1 MSTTLD
7 ALEAEVLNLP
17 LADRSRLLDRLI
29 VSLDA
34 DRAVEEAWMQE
45 AKRRDEEIES
55 GAVQAI
61 PGDLVLAR
69 LRAELR

>member
-1 MSTTLD
+1 MSPPLE
-7 ALEAEVLNLP
+7 ALEAALLNLP
-17 LADRSRLLDRLI
+17 SADRARLLDRLI

-45 AKRRDEEIES
+45 AKRRDDEIES

-61 PGDLVLAR
+61 PGEEVLAG
-69 LRAELR
+69 LRATLR